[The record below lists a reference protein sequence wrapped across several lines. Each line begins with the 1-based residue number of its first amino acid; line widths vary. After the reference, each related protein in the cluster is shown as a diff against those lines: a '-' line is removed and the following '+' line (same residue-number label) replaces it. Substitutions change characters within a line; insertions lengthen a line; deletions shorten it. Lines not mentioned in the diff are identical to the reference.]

1 MILNFKEY
9 IIFKIKEVFVILLEK
24 KFILLI
30 KTGCF
35 SITVKISV

>member
-1 MILNFKEY
+1 MIFNFKEY